1 MRRVGYWLSEKKKKR
16 LNFEDQIST
25 FRDAGIE
32 LVKLD
37 VDKSLEPQGPF
48 DLILHKCTLLMV
60 DAEDGDVQ
68 SLTAINNIKKYISS
82 HPECILVDS
91 FESIEKLIDRHEQYK
106 LLLQCKTLLNS
117 ESEVC
122 TPTFVELST
131 KDIETNKQK
140 LKEADVKYP
149 FVCKPIVAH
158 GSSASH
164 KMAIIF
170 NDRGLDDIDP
180 PCVAQTFHNHNAV
193 LYKVFVIGE
202 KNHIVERPSI
212 KNFSSRDQSTIYFDS
227 NDVSKPNCA
236 NFLTELDEEDL
247 LRTPITPNKQI
258 LSDLA
263 RAVRQELKMELFGI
277 DVIIDC
283 DTKKYAVIDI
293 NAFPGYEGVDNFME
307 ILCDLLKSLMN
318 RRDKVKSENEQ
329 MSRKRP
335 ESSEKGDS
343 KKPKL
348 HNGDKN
354 GNSELEPATCFE
366 RNPDIIEGDILL
378 PWKPPINALLEH

>member
-25 FRDAGIE
+25 FRNAGIE

-37 VDKSLEPQGPF
+37 IDRSLEPQGPF

-60 DAEDGDVQ
+60 DAEDGDEQ
-68 SLTAINNIKKYISS
+68 SIKAINNIKEYIRS
-82 HPECILVDS
+82 HPDCLLVDS

-106 LLLQCKTLLNS
+106 LLLQCNLLKS
-117 ESEVC
+117 ESVVY

-131 KDIETNKQK
+131 KDVDTNKKK
-140 LKEADVKYP
+140 LKEAEVKYP
-149 FVCKPIVAH
+149 CVCKPIVAH

-170 NDRGLDDIDP
+170 NEEGLNDIQP

-193 LYKVFVIGE
+193 LYKVFAIGE
-202 KNHIVERPSI
+202 THHIVERPSI
-212 KNFSSRDQSTIYFDS
+212 KNFSSMDQSTIFFDS

-236 NFLTELDEEDL
+236 NYLTELDKEDL
-247 LRTPITPNKQI
+247 LHTPMTPDHQV
-258 LSDLA
+258 LRDLA
-263 RAVRQELKMELFGI
+263 KAVRRELKMELFGI

-307 ILCDLLKSLMN
+307 ILCDLLNSLMDKN
-318 RRDKVKSENEQ
+318 DKVKIQNERL
-329 MSRKRP
+329 SRKRS
-335 ESSEKGDS
+335 ESSETGEA

-348 HNGDKN
+348 RN
-354 GNSELEPATCFE
+354 GNSELQPAVCFE
-366 RNPDIIEGDILL
+366 TNPDSHEGDMLL
-378 PWKPPINALLEH
+378 PWKQPINGLLEH